1 MRPHGRI
8 LLESAAPARI
18 KNRSTTFSGN
28 GQRFQYTYDAVG
40 VKFSKDGNVMQSYT
54 YALSEIGG
62 GVVLRRSDNKH
73 H

>member
-1 MRPHGRI
+1 MITYTYDGLYR
-8 LLESAAPARI
+8 LTDALYS
-18 KNRSTTFSGN
+18 S

-40 VKFSKDGNVMQSYT
+40 VKFGKDGNVVQSYT